1 MEIRVHLIPDHFHLT
16 HVGELH
22 DGNYFWIDNQLA
34 SDGNDTRD
42 FIAVYIFDRKGNLID
57 SKIIDRGLRSNSD
70 QLPLKEVI
78 DRESKRT
85 GVKRRTSFWAFPF
98 SVAAFGLI
106 FGLVVRDRQAG
117 ELDGYQ
123 AVDVLPGY
131 TLMFY
136 PPWSDGLYDT

>member
-1 MEIRVHLIPDHFHLT
+1 MEIRVHLIPDDFHLT

-70 QLPLKEVI
+70 QLLLKEVI
-78 DRESKRT
+78 DLFGPFHFQSRHLALYLDLWCEIDKRVSLT
-85 GVKRRTSFWAFPF
+85 ATK
-98 SVAAFGLI
+98 
-106 FGLVVRDRQAG
+106 Q
-117 ELDGYQ
+117 
-123 AVDVLPGY
+123 
-131 TLMFY
+131 LMCCL
-136 PPWSDGLYDT
+136 GIL